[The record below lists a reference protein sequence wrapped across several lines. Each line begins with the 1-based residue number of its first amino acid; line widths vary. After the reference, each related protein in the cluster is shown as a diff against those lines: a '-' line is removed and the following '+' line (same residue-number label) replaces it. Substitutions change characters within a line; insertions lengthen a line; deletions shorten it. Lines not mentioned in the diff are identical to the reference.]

1 MSSVGSGGL
10 CVAYAAAGG
19 TLAVASATVL
29 AYPAHLAKRRGVD
42 SLYGRCGSVG
52 LAILNVLFGLGAV
65 GMFVLATG
73 EGPVA
78 LAMPIQTG
86 TMLLLNMVVQST
98 LRIKKFLKS
107 MVVGTCQRVC
117 VRHSDPVRPRSTVSY
132 CPRSGRSPPP
142 CVCGAECC
150 TWLCCT
156 WLCCMW
162 LRGQRQ
168 VALATPFT
176 SAVDVSGKGAHHS

>member
-107 MVVGTCQRVC
+107 MVVGTCSVCVCTSLRPGPATLHGFLLPPLRPLTTPVC
-117 VRHSDPVRPRSTVSY
+117 VR
-132 CPRSGRSPPP
+132 
-142 CVCGAECC
+142 CGMLYVVVLYVVVLYVVAWSEAGG
-150 TWLCCT
+150 TW
-156 WLCCMW
+156 
-162 LRGQRQ
+162 
-168 VALATPFT
+168 
-176 SAVDVSGKGAHHS
+176 

>member
-117 VRHSDPVRPRSTVSY
+117 VRHSLHGCLIAPAPAAHHPRVCAVRNVVRGCVVRG
-132 CPRSGRSPPP
+132 CV
-142 CVCGAECC
+142 VCGCVV
-150 TWLCCT
+150 
-156 WLCCMW
+156 
-162 LRGQRQ
+162 RGRWH
-168 VALATPFT
+168 LATTFA